1 MEWLQDFWF
10 QLIIEW
16 LPGNVVLELLD
27 QYIIVQSAPRQ
38 VLMVLGVLVLAAIGA
53 LSIVRSIL
61 KLASNALKIGLVL
74 GLAYYVFVVVLGI
87 DNWPEIFS
95 NFMSMW

>member
-1 MEWLQDFWF
+1 MEWFQDVWF

-38 VLMVLGVLVLAAIGA
+38 VLMVIGVVALAAIGA
-53 LSIVRSIL
+53 LSVIRSIL

>member
-1 MEWLQDFWF
+1 MEWFQDVWF

-38 VLMVLGVLVLAAIGA
+38 VLMVIGVVALAAIGA
-53 LSIVRSIL
+53 LSVIRSIL

-87 DNWPEIFS
+87 DHWPEIFS

>member
-1 MEWLQDFWF
+1 MEWFQDVWF

-38 VLMVLGVLVLAAIGA
+38 VLMVIGVVALAAIGA
-53 LSIVRSIL
+53 LSVIRSIL

-74 GLAYYVFVVVLGI
+74 GLAYYIFVVVLGI
-87 DNWPEIFS
+87 DNWLEIIS
-95 NFMSMW
+95 NLL